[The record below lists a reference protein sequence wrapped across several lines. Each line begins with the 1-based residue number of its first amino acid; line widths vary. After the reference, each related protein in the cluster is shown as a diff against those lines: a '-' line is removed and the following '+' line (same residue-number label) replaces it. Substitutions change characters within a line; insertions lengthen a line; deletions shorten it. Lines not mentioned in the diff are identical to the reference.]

1 MLFEEI
7 LPITPITHQKR
18 KCCNKINKPRHLPN
32 NKKRHLKNGEAVAL
46 SQFPKII
53 LINLDSFE
61 RITWK
66 CLFISTKTL
75 DFQSVVDKFL
85 NLYFLSAEGG
95 NNINGSKS
103 WIKINS
109 MHTYFLKGCY
119 RILAH
124 FTTSLTNTAADQNS
138 NADGGRK

>member
-1 MLFEEI
+1 MERQL
-7 LPITPITHQKR
+7 
-18 KCCNKINKPRHLPN
+18 C
-32 NKKRHLKNGEAVAL
+32 L

-61 RITWK
+61 RITLK

-75 DFQSVVDKFL
+75 DFQRVVDKFL
-85 NLYFLSAEGG
+85 NLFCPSVEGG